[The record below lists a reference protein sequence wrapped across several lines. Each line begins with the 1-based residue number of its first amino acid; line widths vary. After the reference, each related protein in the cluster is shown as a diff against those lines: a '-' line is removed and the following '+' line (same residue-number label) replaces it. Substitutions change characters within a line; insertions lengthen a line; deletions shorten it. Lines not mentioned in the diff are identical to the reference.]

1 MTLVRPFGTILP
13 AAEAT
18 MSTVPHQDQASATQN
33 SSAIVAAIARPIG
46 DGGVSTI
53 SSAAGRKASSSPCL
67 SRLRRNGMTVSVRL
81 TGRAPLANFID
92 TSLQPVQ
99 RRIATA
105 GLDQRVMGA
114 VLDQAAVLERDD
126 AIRGPYGREPV
137 RDDENGSSLGDLLHV
152 VLDDPLALIIERT
165 RRLVED
171 QDARIRDQ
179 CAGDGDALA
188 LAARQ
193 GRAAFADD
201 RIVALI
207 EFEDEFVR

>member
-1 MTLVRPFGTILP
+1 MTLVRPLGTILP

-81 TGRAPLANFID
+81 TGRAPLADFID
-92 TSLQPVQ
+92 ASLQPVQ
-99 RRIATA
+99 RRIAAT

-126 AIRGPYGREPV
+126 AIRGPHGREPV

-152 VLDDPLALIIERT
+152 VLDDTLALIIERT
-165 RRLVED
+165 RRLIED

-188 LAARQ
+188 LAA
-193 GRAAFADD
+193 
-201 RIVALI
+201 
-207 EFEDEFVR
+207 